1 MYFSALSNTFLPSL
15 IGQNVACYRY
25 GVIRIRTSLVTGL
38 QRCHECLALFSLKWL
53 RFSFSQPP
61 RRYEHGGSTAG
72 TAVFSGYFDL
82 PVERG
87 KEDGDARAPVDKK
100 NAHSDS
106 ALLLAPNRS
115 SSMWFESSVLLE

>member
-1 MYFSALSNTFLPSL
+1 MCGPIPDPGNISIPPNP
-15 IGQNVACYRY
+15 
-25 GVIRIRTSLVTGL
+25 RTKGDHS
-38 QRCHECLALFSLKWL
+38 
-53 RFSFSQPP
+53 

-87 KEDGDARAPVDKK
+87 KEDIDARAPVDKK

-106 ALLLAPNRS
+106 AVLLAPNRS